1 MVLAARGVAEGR
13 PNVNGVELA
22 LRKTPF
28 GPLRLF
34 LADETGAELVEWAV
48 LTVVLVTA
56 SYVVMLQVRTELAL
70 AFTRILRRFLGERFA
85 PGAG

>member
-1 MVLAARGVAEGR
+1 M
-13 PNVNGVELA
+13 NGVEFPEP
-22 LRKTPF
+22 RTPV
-28 GPLRLF
+28 GLLRLF
-34 LADETGAELVEWAV
+34 LADEAGAELVEWAV

-56 SYVVMLQVRTELAL
+56 SYVVMLQVRTELGL